1 MSSNFIKTKKT
12 IKRTISFYSF
22 FLQRERNQTQHNNK
36 SLFYFYIFTF
46 ILRMSTQFR
55 AKSDRVEQSNGS
67 HIVHLVQ
74 IDDNNDKPS
83 ASAMNELHVTPKI
96 SDKGKVIF

>member
-1 MSSNFIKTKKT
+1 
-12 IKRTISFYSF
+12 
-22 FLQRERNQTQHNNK
+22 
-36 SLFYFYIFTF
+36 
-46 ILRMSTQFR
+46 MSTQFR